1 MLQSPM
7 GSVLPE
13 NYVWIVFTPF
23 EILSQS
29 VAAQRGASMN
39 VKRAGEQ
46 MKLIA
51 PEQIMYTLGHS
62 WGEYES
68 MATRLLGKMGEF
80 AKLKSEGAA
89 LGNALPE
96 AARRI
101 GTGAAEAIKG
111 NYQETAEQ
119 TLGAM
124 QRIQSGL
131 AGARV
136 ANTKV
141 DLPLV
146 YEGSERRQLTLEFNL
161 IGVQD
166 IRKEVYEIVR
176 NFELYSA
183 PVSKD
188 NVYLNPPYVFNLRTE
203 PGDIINIDKAAL
215 ESVQPTWKSPY
226 DENGFPHA
234 CQLTL
239 TFRDMSPLYR
249 RTLEQGGF
257 VVTTA
262 TEAG

>member
-1 MLQSPM
+1 MLQSPL
-7 GSVLPE
+7 GSVVPE

-29 VAAQRGASMN
+29 VAAQRGTSMN
-39 VKRAGEQ
+39 VRRAGEQ
-46 MKLIA
+46 MKLLA

-80 AKLKSEGAA
+80 AKMKNEAA
-89 LGNALPE
+89 GLGNAIPDI
-96 AARRI
+96 ARKI
-101 GTGAAEAIKG
+101 GAGAAEAVKG
-111 NYQETAEQ
+111 NYQETATQ
-119 TLGAM
+119 GMDALRRLQGGL
-124 QRIQSGL
+124 SGV
-131 AGARV
+131 RV

-146 YEGSERRQLTLEFNL
+146 FEGSGRRELTLEFNL
-161 IGVQD
+161 IGIQD
-166 IRKEVYEIVR
+166 IRKEVFEIVR

-183 PVSKD
+183 AVSRD
-188 NVYLNPPYVFNLRTE
+188 NIYLNPPYIFNLRTE
-203 PGDIINIDKAAL
+203 PGDIINIDRAAL
-215 ESVQPTWKSPY
+215 ESVQPTWKSPF

-239 TFRDMSPLYR
+239 TFKDMSPLYR

-257 VVTTA
+257 NVTTA
-262 TEAG
+262 TE